1 MSTPPPGPIGAVSTR
16 ERLLPFILTA
26 AIICADQ
33 IIKAIVVGA
42 LPLHQPQQV
51 IGDLVR
57 FTLVQ
62 NPAIGFSIGHN
73 LPEGLRRVLFLIL
86 PLAVLVMIVSYY
98 FRTDE
103 LSRGQRWLVC
113 ALIGGGLGNY
123 VDRLFRP
130 DGVVDFVDVKFFGI
144 FGLNRWPTFNLADST
159 VVVASIILLITFFRD
174 GLRERAQSQAQ
185 GHAEAQ
191 PPAAAADG
199 QQERD

>member
-16 ERLLPFILTA
+16 ERLLPFILAA
-26 AIICADQ
+26 AIIGADQ
-33 IIKAIVVGA
+33 IIKAVAVGA
-42 LPLHQPQQV
+42 LPLHQPQEG

-73 LPEGLRRVLFLIL
+73 WPEGLRRVLFLIL
-86 PLAVLVMIVSYY
+86 PLAVLVLIVSYY
-98 FRTDE
+98 FRTNE

-185 GHAEAQ
+185 GHAEPQ
-191 PPAAAADG
+191 PPAAAAHG

>member
-1 MSTPPPGPIGAVSTR
+1 MSTAATGTVTTR
-16 ERLLPFILTA
+16 DRLLPFILTA
-26 AIICADQ
+26 AIIAADQ

-42 LPLHQPQQV
+42 LPLHQPQEV

-73 LPEGLRRVLFLIL
+73 WPEGLRRVLFLIL
-86 PLAVLVMIVSYY
+86 PLAVMVLIVSYY

-113 ALIGGGLGNY
+113 ALVGGGLGNY
-123 VDRLFRP
+123 IDRLFRP

-159 VVVASIILLITFFRD
+159 VVVASIILLITFLRE
-174 GLRERAQSQAQ
+174 GLRERAQS
-185 GHAEAQ
+185 HAESHGDSR
-191 PPAAAADG
+191 PPAADW
-199 QQERD
+199 QEEHE

>member
-1 MSTPPPGPIGAVSTR
+1 MSTAATGTVTTR
-16 ERLLPFILTA
+16 DRLLPFILTA
-26 AIICADQ
+26 AIIAADQ
-33 IIKAIVVGA
+33 IIKAIVIGA
-42 LPLHQPQQV
+42 LPLHQPQEV

-73 LPEGLRRVLFLIL
+73 WPEGLRRVLFLIL
-86 PLAVLVMIVSYY
+86 PLAVMVLIVSYY

-113 ALIGGGLGNY
+113 ALVGGGLGNY
-123 VDRLFRP
+123 IDRLFRP

-159 VVVASIILLITFFRD
+159 VVVASIILLITFLRE
-174 GLRERAQSQAQ
+174 GLRERAQS
-185 GHAEAQ
+185 HAESHGDSR
-191 PPAAAADG
+191 PPAADW
-199 QQERD
+199 QEEHE

>member
-1 MSTPPPGPIGAVSTR
+1 VSTAATGTVTTR
-16 ERLLPFILTA
+16 DRLLPFILTA
-26 AIICADQ
+26 AIIAADQ
-33 IIKAIVVGA
+33 IIKAIVIGA
-42 LPLHQPQQV
+42 LPLHQPQEV

-73 LPEGLRRVLFLIL
+73 WPEGLRRVLFLIL
-86 PLAVLVMIVSYY
+86 PLAVMVLIVSYY

-113 ALIGGGLGNY
+113 ALVGGGFGNY
-123 VDRLFRP
+123 IDRLFRP

-159 VVVASIILLITFFRD
+159 VVVASIILLITFLRE
-174 GLRERAQSQAQ
+174 GLRERAQSD
-185 GHAEAQ
+185 AESHGDSR
-191 PPAAAADG
+191 PPAADW
-199 QQERD
+199 QEEHE

>member
-1 MSTPPPGPIGAVSTR
+1 MSTAATGTVTTR
-16 ERLLPFILTA
+16 DRLLPFILTA
-26 AIICADQ
+26 AIIAADQ

-42 LPLHQPQQV
+42 LPLHQPQEV

-73 LPEGLRRVLFLIL
+73 WPEGLRRVLFLIL
-86 PLAVLVMIVSYY
+86 PLAVMVLIVSYY

-113 ALIGGGLGNY
+113 ALVGGGLGNY
-123 VDRLFRP
+123 IDRLFRP

-159 VVVASIILLITFFRD
+159 VVVASIILLITFLRE
-174 GLRERAQSQAQ
+174 GLRERAQS
-185 GHAEAQ
+185 HAESHGDSR
-191 PPAAAADG
+191 PPAADG
-199 QQERD
+199 QEEHE

>member
-1 MSTPPPGPIGAVSTR
+1 MTDDTHLAAENTAR
-16 ERLLPFILTA
+16 DRMLPFILTA
-26 AIICADQ
+26 VIVGADQ
-33 IIKAIVVGA
+33 LIKVIALNA

-51 IGDLVR
+51 VGDLVR

-73 LPEGLRRVLFLIL
+73 WPEGLRRVLFLIL
-86 PLAVLVMIVSYY
+86 PVVVLALIISYY

-103 LSRGQRWLVC
+103 LRRGQRWLVC

-144 FGLNRWPTFNLADST
+144 FGMQRWPTFNLADST
-159 VVVASIILLITFFRD
+159 VVVASIILLISFLGD
-174 GLRERAQSQAQ
+174 GLRERARAHPRSPGSLASDD
-185 GHAEAQ
+185 ER
-191 PPAAAADG
+191 
-199 QQERD
+199 ERD